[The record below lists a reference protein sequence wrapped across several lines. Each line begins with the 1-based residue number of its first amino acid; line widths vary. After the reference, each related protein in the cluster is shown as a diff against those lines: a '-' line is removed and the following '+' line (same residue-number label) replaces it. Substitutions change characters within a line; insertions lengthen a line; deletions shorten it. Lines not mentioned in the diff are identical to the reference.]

1 MLALAPAGAVSDCVR
16 RRVSEVKDRQV
27 RLLGRRWPTSAHRR
41 LLGWRLARDHDSW
54 RMASVLGRD
63 APIDFYRL
71 TTPSPPPA
79 SPGLPAF
86 SCQRHGP
93 QMSSVV
99 LAWECYRAH
108 IHALGNQQAGVRMT
122 KLVEATNGHSLMEA
136 EKAISLV
143 T

>member
-16 RRVSEVKDRQV
+16 RRVSEVKDRQI

-41 LLGWRLARDHDSW
+41 LLGRRLARDPDSW

-71 TTPSPPPA
+71 TAPSPSPA

-86 SCQRHGP
+86 SCQRHVRKCPVSYWSGNATVRTSTP
-93 QMSSVV
+93 WAINKLAFVCPYGIITTNRKSPVGSRVLRFSV
-99 LAWECYRAH
+99 
-108 IHALGNQQAGVRMT
+108 
-122 KLVEATNGHSLMEA
+122 
-136 EKAISLV
+136 
-143 T
+143 